1 MPTPTPELLATLRL
15 TLVKGIGPRILRNLV
30 EYFGTAEQV
39 FQADLFELRRVEEVG
54 AQLAMAILNA
64 PQEIN
69 VEKELELCE
78 KHEIQIL
85 LTSAPEYPA
94 LLKTIPDPPI
104 LLYVQGKLQPQD
116 SVSLAMIGTRHA
128 TFYGERQAERLAGEF
143 VRSGFSIVSGLAR
156 GIDGVSQKAALDAG
170 GRTIAVL
177 GHGLAQKV
185 YPPEHA
191 NLAKRI
197 IDAGCALVS
206 EYPPLQPVTAKTFPR
221 RNRIIAGMTLGT
233 AVIEAGSRSG
243 TMLTAEFALDYGR
256 EVFAMPGPVDSRS
269 STGCHRL
276 IRQGA
281 KLLESVEDVLEELG
295 PIRDRFPKECKA
307 EEMMVEHPAEI
318 SMTETEKAVF
328 EAIPKDGATVD
339 ELTQLTGIP
348 VWKLMTQLT
357 GLEVKRLIKR
367 GAGQRVYKC

>member
-1 MPTPTPELLATLRL
+1 MFTPTPELLATLRL

-197 IDAGCALVS
+197 IDAGCDLVS
-206 EYPPLQPVTAKTFPR
+206 EYTPLQPVTAKTFPR
-221 RNRIIAGMTLGT
+221 RNRVPQRNDAH
-233 AVIEAGSRSG
+233 
-243 TMLTAEFALDYGR
+243 GR
-256 EVFAMPGPVDSRS
+256 
-269 STGCHRL
+269 
-276 IRQGA
+276 IR
-281 KLLESVEDVLEELG
+281 
-295 PIRDRFPKECKA
+295 P
-307 EEMMVEHPAEI
+307 
-318 SMTETEKAVF
+318 
-328 EAIPKDGATVD
+328 
-339 ELTQLTGIP
+339 
-348 VWKLMTQLT
+348 
-357 GLEVKRLIKR
+357 
-367 GAGQRVYKC
+367 

>member
-1 MPTPTPELLATLRL
+1 MLNPTPELLATLRL
-15 TLVKGIGPRILRNLV
+15 TLVKGVGPRILRNLV
-30 EYFGTAEQV
+30 EYFGSAEQV
-39 FQADLFELRRVEEVG
+39 FEADLFELRRVEEVG
-54 AQLAMAILNA
+54 AQLASAILNA
-64 PQEIN
+64 PREIN
-69 VEKELELCE
+69 VEKELDLCE
-78 KHEIQIL
+78 KHGIRLL
-85 LTSAPEYPA
+85 LTSDAEYPA
-94 LLKTIPDPPI
+94 LLKSVPDAPI

-116 SVSLAMIGTRHA
+116 SVSLAMVGTRHA

-143 VRSGFSIVSGLAR
+143 VRAGFSVVSGLAR

-170 GRTIAVL
+170 GRTVAVL
-177 GHGLAQKV
+177 GHGLAQNI

-191 NLAKRI
+191 KLAERI
-197 IDAGCALVS
+197 IDAGCALIS
-206 EYPPLQPVTAKTFPR
+206 EYPPLQPVTAKTFPK

-233 AVIEAGSRSG
+233 AVIEAGFRSG
-243 TMLTAEFALDYGR
+243 TTLTAEFALDYGR

-318 SMTETEKAVF
+318 SMTETEKTIF
-328 EAIPKDGATVD
+328 MAIPKDGATVD
-339 ELTQLTGIP
+339 ELVQMTEIP
-348 VWKLMTQLT
+348 VWKIMTQLT
-357 GLEVKRLIKR
+357 GLEIKRLIKR